1 MALQKGLQKFY
12 SRYNKFT
19 DFTLVSSNG
28 DEIQCHKIILAS
40 RSEFFLDMFEH
51 VDENSSDKQ
60 LVIEDASIKDLQVM
74 VDFMYTNQV
83 TKENGTIALLT
94 LADKFLIEDLKLKCL
109 EFIIDTIDL
118 KNADDIVNAFDVSH
132 SKHLLTGEMSWGFS
146 TCIKFS
152 IENVIEKFLIG
163 HFQDL
168 AVLKINALYFI
179 QDNCNEIQRSDEFL
193 QMKKVYPEAIG
204 IIEKFTGPN
213 FWENPVTIPFKIT
226 LKRQADR
233 FGFGMHFRRGWKYP
247 VINDFIENSPLP
259 NHGGVK
265 KGNLVLRIGNKSLQY
280 LEYEEYRNVTRELN
294 QNQDQYVTFKF
305 GALDKTTI
313 QNRF

>member
-179 QDNCNEIQRSDEFL
+179 QDNWNEIKRSDQFQKL
-193 QMKKVYPEAIG
+193 KKVYPEAIF
-204 IIEKFTGPN
+204 IIYQFTGPN
-213 FWENPVTIPFKIT
+213 FLENPVTIPCKIT
-226 LKRQADR
+226 LKRQAER
-233 FGFGMHFRRGWKYP
+233 LGFGMNFRPGWKYP
-247 VINDFIENSPLP
+247 IIHSFIENTSLP

-265 KGNLVLRIGNKSLQY
+265 KGNLILRIGNKSLEY
-280 LEYEEYRNVTRELN
+280 LEIEEFRNVIQELM
-294 QNQDQYVTFKF
+294 QNQAEYITFEF
-305 GALDKTTI
+305 GALDKRTI
-313 QNRF
+313 QNSL

>member
-19 DFTLVSSNG
+19 DFSLVSSNG

-40 RSEFFLDMFEH
+40 RSEFFLDMFDH
-51 VDENSSDKQ
+51 VVEDSSDKR
-60 LVIEDASIKDLQVM
+60 LVIEDASTKDLQAM
-74 VDFMYTNQV
+74 VDFMYTDHV
-83 TKENGTIALLT
+83 TKENRTIGLWT
-94 LADKFLIEDLKLKCL
+94 LADKFLMEDLKLKCL

-118 KNADDIVNAFDVSH
+118 KNADAIFNLFLASH
-132 SKHLLTGEMSWGFS
+132 SRHLLTGEMSWSFS
-146 TCIKFS
+146 THIKFN

-163 HFQDL
+163 HFYDL
-168 AVLKINALYFI
+168 AILKINALYFI
-179 QDNCNEIQRSDEFL
+179 QDNWNEIKRSDQF
-193 QMKKVYPEAIG
+193 QKMKKVYPEAIF
-204 IIEKFTGPN
+204 IIYKFTGPN
-213 FWENPVTIPFKIT
+213 FYENPVTIPFKIT
-226 LKRQADR
+226 LKRQEDR
-233 FGFGMHFRRGWKYP
+233 FGFGMHFRPGWKYP

-313 QNRF
+313 QNVF